1 VHLVKS
7 QSTKKSEYV
16 KYSSSV
22 ELPVSHNVVLPFVN
36 DLSQYPKWMPLVH
49 SVESDGDDSWN
60 VELRAKVGVF
70 ARSKR
75 IRMTRTVNT
84 ANELVFERN
93 ERDGRQH
100 SPWRLA
106 VSLTNSGSSTA
117 VTMYLEYGGTLWTA
131 GVLDRVL
138 ASQVDAGKAN
148 LAAVVQGA

>member
-1 VHLVKS
+1 M
-7 QSTKKSEYV
+7 

-22 ELPVSHNVVLPFVN
+22 ELPVAPEVVLPFVN
-36 DLSQYPKWMPLVH
+36 DLQKYPAWMSLVH
-49 SVESDGDDSWN
+49 AVEADGNDSWN

-84 ANELVFERN
+84 ESKIVFERD
-93 ERDGRQH
+93 EQDGRQH

-106 VSLTNSGSSTA
+106 VDINDAGSACT
-117 VTMYLEYGGTLWTA
+117 VTMNLEYGGTLWTA

-138 ASQVDAGKAN
+138 ASQVDAGKAQ
-148 LAAVVQGA
+148 LAKVVQGA